1 MPCSRPIR
9 LTFEEAVLRDPDLAI
24 RLNGHPEASP
34 EPLEE
39 VTA

>member
-9 LTFEEAVLRDPDLAI
+9 LAFEEAVLRDLDVAI
-24 RLNGHPEASP
+24 RLSGHPKASP